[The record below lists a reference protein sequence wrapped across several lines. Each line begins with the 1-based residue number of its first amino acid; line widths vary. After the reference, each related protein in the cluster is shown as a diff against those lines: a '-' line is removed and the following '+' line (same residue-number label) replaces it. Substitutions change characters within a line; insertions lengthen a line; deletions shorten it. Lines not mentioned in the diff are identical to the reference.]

1 MDGPL
6 LVLSSSVLKRDRRK
20 LPSSR
25 ASRCSFSRCSLDFL
39 LGGSVSVVWLLD
51 MLLNNIVDE
60 DACDLLRTFDVCC
73 SARRVLERL
82 LIVQTE
88 DLGTEKCELKAQ
100 TTTTT

>member
-6 LVLSSSVLKRDRRK
+6 LVLSSSVLKRERRK

-25 ASRCSFSRCSLDFL
+25 ASRRSFSRCSLDFL
-39 LGGSVSVVWLLD
+39 LVGGSVSVLWLLD

-60 DACDLLRTFDVCC
+60 DSCDLLCTFDVWCC
-73 SARRVLERL
+73 SVAKRVLERL

-88 DLGTEKCELKAQ
+88 DLGTEK
-100 TTTTT
+100 